1 MKALSLSVSRIAAWA
16 AVCLALPAAAE
27 WSYDPSAQTLTQGS
41 VVLANVTANGAK
53 LTIGNNKSNATAV
66 ALDFSTGV
74 AGGYEIASIAA
85 SAFDG
90 NKNVT
95 SLVLPDTL
103 TSVGQSAF
111 ISCSNI
117 GGTLVLPD
125 SLTSV
130 GNHPF
135 YGLGIRELRM
145 GSGLSRV
152 NNWMFYNCSK
162 LTNVVW
168 NAAVRG
174 VNERGFFGCKT
185 LKTFTGPGTD
195 GGFPTNLTSVGW
207 GAFYTDGYESSLTGL
222 DLRLPALTSMNAQA
236 FRTAGIRSVDIGGGV
251 TSIGTDTFR
260 VCLKLESAV
269 FNEGTKNVGDGCF
282 GWCTSITNVV
292 FPDTLVTLGNGA
304 RRRSSRSAPSSAPT
318 GAPVRCTSGGAA
330 FPIPSSSISRP
341 PPATTGACSAG
352 RRRPSTTSAGR
363 TGRHG
368 RPSPRRSPRTT
379 RPTTRF
385 RSRPKRK
392 RSASAHGA
400 RPATSRSCG
409 STFRPPSSS
418 SSARGN
424 EWAARRQAAHLLGLR
439 TPEQVSRDPLR
450 GHLFENLVV
459 SDFVKEAFNRDDAD
473 GLFFFRTSD
482 GLEIDLVRDR
492 PGGLQPIEIKSSQ
505 TWSDSLAEG
514 LTSFRKLVP
523 DCIDPVLVYAGRT
536 LPGAS
541 PARVVNFLDAAADVR

>member
-1 MKALSLSVSRIAAWA
+1 MKALSLPVSRIAAWA

-90 NKNVT
+90 NKNIT

-222 DLRLPALTSMNAQA
+222 DLRLPALTSMGDQA

-292 FPDTLVTLGNGA
+292 FPSTIVKVGA
-304 RRRSSRSAPSSAPT
+304 IVGPNWGSRPMHVWWGGVPDPEQFNFSSASGDNWSLLRGRTPT
-318 GAPVRCTSGGAA
+318 VHHVRWKDKTEWEAFAA
-330 FPIPSSSISRP
+330 AIPSDYTSDNALVLPAEPKPNSVGSWGLAGNQP
-341 PPATTGACSAG
+341 VLWFDLPPA
-352 RRRPSTTSAGR
+352 
-363 TGRHG
+363 
-368 RPSPRRSPRTT
+368 
-379 RPTTRF
+379 
-385 RSRPKRK
+385 
-392 RSASAHGA
+392 
-400 RPATSRSCG
+400 
-409 STFRPPSSS
+409 
-418 SSARGN
+418 
-424 EWAARRQAAHLLGLR
+424 
-439 TPEQVSRDPLR
+439 
-450 GHLFENLVV
+450 LVV
-459 SDFVKEAFNRDDAD
+459 FIR
-473 GLFFFRTSD
+473 
-482 GLEIDLVRDR
+482 
-492 PGGLQPIEIKSSQ
+492 
-505 TWSDSLAEG
+505 
-514 LTSFRKLVP
+514 
-523 DCIDPVLVYAGRT
+523 
-536 LPGAS
+536 
-541 PARVVNFLDAAADVR
+541 